1 MFGINF
7 QNQNKDSKVVQLVPP
22 GWLGVWLDS
31 TQIENVVHIWASRDD
46 ERRDSYEADYNWSE
60 YVWLCNQ
67 VLGGNRDRA
76 DLEKIDSPINPSWSI
91 YKQFKTIKLALNFGM
106 GPDKFADTT
115 GLSRGDAVAMFDQ
128 VHQACPAIKHL
139 QRLVREEIIRRGF
152 VQDTFGH
159 IYSGPIKQ
167 VYKVV
172 SYLVQGM
179 GTGSFPKAM
188 TVANYETLH
197 SLDTSIRPNI
207 PCVRHPFTKVYS
219 FGVLTGTTHDECAFR
234 ISLGLPEATILR
246 LIRECIYNMEER
258 FSDMVGGIPLRAKA
272 AFSITNAA
280 EQEEI
285 SHKREDFEQVLLE
298 KYIKHGKKKAGLRTS

>member
-1 MFGINF
+1 
-7 QNQNKDSKVVQLVPP
+7 LVPP
-22 GWLGVWLDS
+22 GWLGAWIDS
-31 TQIENVVHIWASRDD
+31 TQIENVVHIWASSD
-46 ERRDSYEADYNWSE
+46 EDRRKSYEADYNWSE

-67 VLGGNRDRA
+67 VLRGNRDRA
-76 DLEKIDSPINPSWSI
+76 ELEKIDSPINPSWSI

-197 SLDTSIRPNI
+197 SLDTPIRPNI

-234 ISLGLPEATILR
+234 ISLGLPKATILR

-298 KYIKHGKKKAGLRTS
+298 KYIRHGKKKAGLRTF